1 MKTVMRIVGVLLLV
15 VLAAACAKKK
25 APTATAPPPTTEAPP
40 APVETPTPVVS
51 TPPPT
56 PVPPPTTRVEAPKP
70 IPAVSEDSITN
81 RSLEELSALLK
92 PVFFAVDSFDL
103 DSTAQAI
110 ASANADVLRKNPAWK
125 VTIEGH
131 ADERGTPEYNLAL
144 GERRANAVKAYLVS
158 LGVIGDRLQTLSYG
172 EEFPFDAGH
181 NEGAW
186 SKNRRA
192 YFQITAK

>member
-1 MKTVMRIVGVLLLV
+1 MKTVIRIPGIVLV
-15 VLAAACAKKK
+15 VALAAGCAKKQ
-25 APTATAPPPTTEAPP
+25 TATPTPPAPEPAP
-40 APVETPTPVVS
+40 APVETTTPS
-51 TPPPT
+51 KPLTPPP
-56 PVPPPTTRVEAPKP
+56 PPPDKTTRVEEPKV
-70 IPAVSEDSITN
+70 IPPVSEDSITN

-92 PVFFAVDSFDL
+92 PVFFAVDSFEL
-103 DSTAQAI
+103 DATAQSVV
-110 ASANADVLRKNPAWK
+110 SANAEILRKNLTWK

-144 GERRANAVKAYLVS
+144 GERRANAVKTHLVS
-158 LGVIGDRLQTLSYG
+158 LGVMADRLKTLSYG

-181 NEGAW
+181 NDSAW